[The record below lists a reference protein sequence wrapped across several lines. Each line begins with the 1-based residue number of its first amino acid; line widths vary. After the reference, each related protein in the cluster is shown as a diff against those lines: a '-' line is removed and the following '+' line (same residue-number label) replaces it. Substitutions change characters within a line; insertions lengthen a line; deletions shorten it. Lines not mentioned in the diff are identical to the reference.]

1 VGGDHRQDGASSRVG
16 RPDRI
21 LCVSDGPGSAKEV
34 YVVHRTRAGNQA
46 AFALHACVALTFCV
60 FLVLFL
66 ARGRTVG
73 PALAPFALFEA
84 SVAYYYQHALI
95 ENNRS

>member
-1 VGGDHRQDGASSRVG
+1 M
-16 RPDRI
+16 
-21 LCVSDGPGSAKEV
+21 
-34 YVVHRTRAGNQA
+34 HRTRAGNKA
-46 AFALHACVALTFCV
+46 AFALHACAALSFCV

-73 PALAPFALFEA
+73 LVLVPFALFEA
-84 SVAYYYQHALI
+84 SVAYYYLHALI